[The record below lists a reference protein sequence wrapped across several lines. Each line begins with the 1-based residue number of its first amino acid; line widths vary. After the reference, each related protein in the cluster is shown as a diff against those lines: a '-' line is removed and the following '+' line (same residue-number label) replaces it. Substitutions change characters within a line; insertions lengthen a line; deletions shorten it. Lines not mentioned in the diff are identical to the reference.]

1 MEKSVQYSMTTV
13 TIEGADRAIDAGE
26 WLNTQRI
33 DYQIEMDNWLSDPPR
48 YQFTFADNKNAAHFA
63 LRWR

>member
-1 MEKSVQYSMTTV
+1 MTDVLQSSMTTITV
-13 TIEGADRAIDAGE
+13 EGADRAIDAGE

-33 DYQIEMDNWLSDPPR
+33 DYKIEMEPWTTNEPR
-48 YQFTFADNKNAAHFA
+48 YHFKFVDYKDATLFA

>member
-1 MEKSVQYSMTTV
+1 MTDVLQSGMTTV

-26 WLNTQRI
+26 WLNRQRI
-33 DYQIEMDNWLSDPPR
+33 DYQIGMDNWLSDPPR

>member
-1 MEKSVQYSMTTV
+1 MTDSVQYSMTTV
-13 TIEGADRAIDAGE
+13 TIEGADRAINAGE

-33 DYQIEMDNWLSDPPR
+33 DYKIEMEPWATNEPR
-48 YQFTFADNKNAAHFA
+48 YHFKFVDNKDATHFA

>member
-1 MEKSVQYSMTTV
+1 MTNSVQYGMTTV

-26 WLNTQRI
+26 WLNKHRI
-33 DYQIEMDNWLSDPPR
+33 NYQIEMDNWLSDPPR
-48 YQFTFADNKNAAHFA
+48 YQFTFTDRKHATHFA